1 MIRELLPNI
10 AFCETD
16 TASVEAALI
25 ADYEAITGRSL
36 YPGNPERLFL
46 EALAYLISQQRFMI
60 DYAGKMNL
68 VSLADGPYLDHL
80 GALLNANRLG
90 SGYAQTMLRFTASGV
105 LAWDLVI
112 PAGTRATADGSLFF
126 ATDADAVIPAG
137 QTTVDVPATCLEPG
151 TVGNGLLAG
160 QINRLVDRMTY
171 LAGVANTTL
180 TLGGTDTESDA
191 RYRGRVRLAPERLCT
206 CGPGDAYRYHAM
218 SVSQDIID
226 VAVWC
231 PEPGQ
236 VKLAPLC
243 RDGAMPSAALINAV
257 VAAVSA
263 EKTRPLTDLVQV
275 VTPETVT
282 YEVAGAFF
290 VKTSYAS
297 QAAGI
302 QAKVQAALQAYLT
315 WQRTKMGRAI
325 NPSELVSRVQA
336 IDGVQRVELS
346 QPAYLALDPWKVAD
360 HTTAQLTYGGL
371 SND

>member
-36 YPGNPERLFL
+36 YPGNPERLFV
-46 EALAYLISQQRFMI
+46 EAVAYLISQQRFMI
-60 DYAGKMNL
+60 DYTGKMNL

-80 GALLNANRLG
+80 GAFMNANRLG
-90 SGYAQTMLRFTASGV
+90 SGYAQTVLRFTASGV

-126 ATDADAVIPAG
+126 ATDAEAVITAG
-137 QTTVDVPATCLEPG
+137 QTTVDAPATCQEAG

-191 RYRGRVRLAPERLCT
+191 RYRGRVRLAPERFST
-206 CGPGDAYRYHAM
+206 CGPTDAYRYHAL
-218 SVSQDIID
+218 SVSQEIID

-231 PEPGQ
+231 PQEGQ

-257 VAAVSA
+257 ASAVNA
-263 EKTRPLTDLVQV
+263 EKTRPLTDGVQV
-275 VTPETVT
+275 VTPETVA
-282 YEVAGAFF
+282 YSVAGTFY
-290 VKTSYAS
+290 VKSSYAS
-297 QAAGI
+297 KAGQI
-302 QAKVQAALQAYLT
+302 QAQVQKALADYLA
-315 WQRTKMGRAI
+315 WQRTKIGRDI
-325 NPSELVSRVQA
+325 TPSELVSRIQS
-336 IDGVQRVELS
+336 IDGVQRVALS
-346 QPAYLALDPWKVAD
+346 EPEYQALAPWKVAT

-371 SND
+371 ND